1 VGEGT
6 TRSLDFGCADK
17 GPTVLVIPSL
27 IHRTISR
34 YPARAQLSAASCEFQ
49 SPAAR
54 QRLASQRRPKA
65 PFRLGRL
72 HRRTARSRFRGSEA
86 DRGRPI
92 GLSVIAW
99 GLVALALRCQR
110 QAACLAL
117 LATPWDFHAQLGRP
131 SAWHS
136 PPIGSL
142 ASADLPAACRSR
154 RFKLCPLSS
163 IPLRRNA
170 NSSGSQ
176 SSRARTR
183 WAGGV
188 HRHLVANPVGLAMRR
203 RLAGLLAIPPL
214 HSQHFFL

>member
-1 VGEGT
+1 M
-6 TRSLDFGCADK
+6 
-17 GPTVLVIPSL
+17 LVSDW
-27 IHRTISR
+27 
-34 YPARAQLSAASCEFQ
+34 QASG
-49 SPAAR
+49 
-54 QRLASQRRPKA
+54 SQRRHFALADHIAGPLEA
-65 PFRLGRL
+65 AFAGARRIADGRL
-72 HRRTARSRFRGSEA
+72 
-86 DRGRPI
+86 

-142 ASADLPAACRSR
+142 ASADLPAACQSR
-154 RFKLCPLSS
+154 RFKLYPLSS

-170 NSSGSQ
+170 NSSGSR

-188 HRHLVANPVGLAMRR
+188 RRDLVANPVGLAMRR

-214 HSQHFFL
+214 HSRQFFLRDTSFYRHHSSEEIP